1 MNNYIL
7 ETEGLLKVYPDG
19 TVANRDISLKVEE
32 RTIHAVVGEN
42 GAGKS
47 TLMKMIFGVEEP
59 QEGRILW
66 RGEPTEIKNPNQAI
80 ALGIGMVHQH
90 LMLAPD
96 LTVAENMV
104 LGVEPKKNGIF
115 FDFQKMIALT
125 EEISRENGLE
135 VPADRLIRDLPIGVK
150 QRVEILKALF
160 RNAEFLI
167 LDEPTAVL
175 TPQETE
181 QLFKTL
187 FKLKERGKTIL
198 FISHKLN
205 EVKQI
210 ADEVTVMRDSRMVTT
225 RDAAELSEHDIA
237 YLMVGRE
244 IQQKR
249 LPASPDIGAVRL
261 AVDGLSYKDEE
272 GVPLLRD
279 IAFDVRGGE
288 ILGVAGVEGNGQT
301 PLIRA
306 LTGLLEGAEGSVTV
320 SDYSLV
326 GLTPRQIR
334 ERGVAHIPEDR
345 MEDGVADK
353 TNLEENFIVDRY
365 YKPGYSKAGRLLWK
379 QIREKSKQLVAD
391 FNILA
396 RSTKTTIGSL
406 SGGNIQKVVV
416 ARELSSDPDVII
428 AAQPTRGIDV
438 GSAEMVHNLLKDA
451 RDQGKAVFLVS
462 ADLEEVLK
470 LSTRIVVLYRGEIVG
485 HFENSEALTARELG
499 PYMLGIKKE
508 AGARGTVRS

>member
-1 MNNYIL
+1 MSYIL
-7 ETEGLLKVYPDG
+7 ETQGLLKVYPDG
-19 TVANRDISLKVEE
+19 TVANRDISVKVEE

-59 QEGRILW
+59 QEGEIIW
-66 RGEPTEIKNPNQAI
+66 RGKPVEIKNPNQAI

-90 LMLAPD
+90 LMLAGD

-115 FDFQKMIALT
+115 FDSEKMITLT
-125 EEISRENGLE
+125 RQISKENGLE
-135 VPADRLIRDLPIGVK
+135 VPADKLIRELPIGVK

-160 RNAEFLI
+160 RNAELLI

-187 FKLKERGKTIL
+187 FTLKERGKTIL

-210 ADEVTVMRDSRMVTT
+210 ADEVTVMRDSRVVTT
-225 RDAAELSEHDIA
+225 RDAKLLSEHDIA

-244 IQQKR
+244 IKQKR
-249 LPASPDIGAVRL
+249 LPPSPSTGEVRL
-261 AVDGLSYKDEE
+261 SVEGLSYRDEE
-272 GVPLLRD
+272 GVALLK
-279 IAFDVRGGE
+279 DVTFEVRAGE

-306 LTGLLEGAEGSVTV
+306 LTGLLSKFEGEIRVNDQSVA
-320 SDYSLV
+320 

-345 MEDGVADK
+345 MEDGVAAT

-365 YKPGYSKAGRLLWK
+365 YKPGYSKMGRLLWK
-379 QIREKSKQLVAD
+379 EIRQRSKQLVGE

-396 RSTKTTIGSL
+396 RSTKTAIGSL

-416 ARELSSDPDVII
+416 ARELSSNPEVIV
-428 AAQPTRGIDV
+428 AAQPTRGIDI

-451 RDQGKAVFLVS
+451 RDEGKAIFLVS

-470 LSTRIVVLYRGEIVG
+470 LSTRIVVLYRGEIVA
-485 HFENSEALTARELG
+485 HLENSAEVTARELG
-499 PYMLGIKKE
+499 PYMLGVKKE
-508 AGARGTVRS
+508 AGSRGTVRS